1 VVGKGSIFSFEL
13 PLEKE
18 KKKSDPIEVIWVPL
32 ILISGHLADLF
43 SSPLFFSFE
52 K

>member
-1 VVGKGSIFSFEL
+1 VGKGSIFSFEL

-18 KKKSDPIEVIWVPL
+18 KKKSDQIEEIWFPSSWNRVTSR
-32 ILISGHLADLF
+32 ILFLE
-43 SSPLFFSFE
+43 PLFFLIE

>member
-18 KKKSDPIEVIWVPL
+18 KKKSEPIEEIWVPL
-32 ILISGHLADLF
+32 F
-43 SSPLFFSFE
+43 Q
-52 K
+52 KKC

>member
-1 VVGKGSIFSFEL
+1 VGKGSIFSFEL

-32 ILISGHLADLF
+32 FLKLDPLRKF
-43 SSPLFFSFE
+43 FLVPLFISFE